1 MGYKRHHSF
10 AIQQEIWRK
19 PETEREGETERKGDR
34 KGGDFYR
41 LKTIIGAYVVLT
53 LLARR

>member
-10 AIQQEIWRK
+10 AIQKEIWRK

-34 KGGDFYR
+34 KGEFS
-41 LKTIIGAYVVLT
+41 IGIKQ
-53 LLARR
+53 